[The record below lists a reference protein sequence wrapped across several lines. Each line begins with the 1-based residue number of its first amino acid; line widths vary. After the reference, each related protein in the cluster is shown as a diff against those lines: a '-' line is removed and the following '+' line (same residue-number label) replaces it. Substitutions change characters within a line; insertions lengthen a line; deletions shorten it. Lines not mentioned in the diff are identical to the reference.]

1 MGAIHR
7 YSPGQVVSQLFQ
19 GKSLYRALSNVALA
33 RYTLGG
39 RVLDIGAKDGNGSYW
54 KYLKKARGV
63 EVVGSDLVAAP
74 GVIALNVEQPFPIE
88 TGSFDCVLALNLFE
102 HVGDHSRTAAEVS
115 RILAPDGR
123 FFILTPFLHEYH
135 ADPDDYFRFT
145 DSYLKRWWESTGLQ
159 CENLEALSEGIFTW
173 FACKLPPLFLPP
185 IVRPAGMVVSYLMT
199 TLLDRIA
206 AIRPRVCNRSIS
218 ERFPCGYLGV
228 FKKPS

>member
-1 MGAIHR
+1 MGAHPR
-7 YSPGQVVSQLFQ
+7 YSPGIVVRQLAQ

-54 KYLKKARGV
+54 KYLKKGAGV
-63 EVVGSDLVAAP
+63 EVVGSDLFAAP
-74 GVIALNVEQPFPIE
+74 GVIALNVEQPFPIKTE
-88 TGSFDCVLALNLFE
+88 SFDCVLALNLFE
-102 HVGDHSRTAAEVS
+102 HVGDHSRSAAEIF
-115 RILAPDGR
+115 RILVPGGR

-135 ADPDDYFRFT
+135 ADPDDYLRFT
-145 DSYLKRWWESTGLQ
+145 DSYLKRWWESAGLQ
-159 CENLEALSEGIFTW
+159 CESVEALSEGIFTW

-185 IVRPAGMVVSYLMT
+185 IARPAGMVVSYLTT

-206 AIRPRVCNRSIS
+206 ALRPRVSGRSIS

-228 FKKPS
+228 FKKSS